1 MNQSIKLNTS
11 YFWSFIFILCSLFN
25 EVCVV
30 SFVSPGPSH
39 ISWFGQPLAHES
51 HRSET
56 PSPSP
61 VKRGQGALDSR
72 PPALRNKES
81 KEIKQG
87 CAWMCQTEV
96 TQNRN
101 YNEAST
107 ISKMRISQK
116 KYWKSAMNTYI
127 PREKVAKQSAQ
138 SQLVFTAACDVVT
151 GSRKK
156 EFLQETRTENIGVK
170 NRSDPAE
177 RTNMRVHQR
186 QHRLRILSI
195 SETDASVTGA
205 RGRGSGNRSPCGAR
219 GAVRGARPR
228 GGTEAHTWSPSPEI
242 LGQLSGGND
251 HL

>member
-1 MNQSIKLNTS
+1 
-11 YFWSFIFILCSLFN
+11 
-25 EVCVV
+25 
-30 SFVSPGPSH
+30 
-39 ISWFGQPLAHES
+39 
-51 HRSET
+51 
-56 PSPSP
+56 
-61 VKRGQGALDSR
+61 
-72 PPALRNKES
+72 
-81 KEIKQG
+81 
-87 CAWMCQTEV
+87 
-96 TQNRN
+96 
-101 YNEAST
+101 
-107 ISKMRISQK
+107 
-116 KYWKSAMNTYI
+116 MNTYI

-177 RTNMRVHQR
+177 RTNTRVHQR